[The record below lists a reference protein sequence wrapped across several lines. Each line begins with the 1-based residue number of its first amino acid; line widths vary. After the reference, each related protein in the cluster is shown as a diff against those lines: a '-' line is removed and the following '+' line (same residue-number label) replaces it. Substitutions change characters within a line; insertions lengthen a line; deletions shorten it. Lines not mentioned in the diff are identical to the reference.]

1 MIKLVS
7 VTKSYPTK
15 QGRHFILNKANFEM
29 KKGEKI
35 GILGKNGAGKTTL
48 VRILAGV
55 IPPDEGRVIRD
66 MKVSWPV
73 GYHGGFNRALTGLD
87 NIKFISKIYNED
99 FKKVLDFVDNFAEIN
114 EFINEPMN
122 TYSTGMRAKLN
133 FGLMMGIEFDCYLID
148 ELLNVG
154 DISFRQK
161 CNRELFIKRKNKS
174 IVIVSHND
182 KLIQQYCDKA
192 MVFHN
197 QQIFDFNN
205 TKEAIKFYHNS
216 IKS

>member
-1 MIKLVS
+1 MV
-7 VTKSYPTK
+7 
-15 QGRHFILNKANFEM
+15 ANIPAL
-29 KKGEKI
+29 EK
-35 GILGKNGAGKTTL
+35 
-48 VRILAGV
+48 VYQ
-55 IPPDEGRVIRD
+55 
-66 MKVSWPV
+66 S
-73 GYHGGFNRALTGLD
+73 
-87 NIKFISKIYNED
+87 KF
-99 FKKVLDFVDNFAEIN
+99 
-114 EFINEPMN
+114 
-122 TYSTGMRAKLN
+122 
-133 FGLMMGIEFDCYLID
+133 
-148 ELLNVG
+148 
-154 DISFRQK
+154 SFRQK